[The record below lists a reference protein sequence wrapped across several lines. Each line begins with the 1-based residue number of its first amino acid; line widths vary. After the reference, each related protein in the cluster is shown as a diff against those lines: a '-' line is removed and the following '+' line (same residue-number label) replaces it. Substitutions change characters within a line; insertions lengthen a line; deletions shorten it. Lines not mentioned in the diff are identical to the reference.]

1 MIQDVRYAL
10 RTLRKAPGFTLV
22 AVLTLGLGIGATTA
36 IYSVI
41 DTILLQ
47 PLPFAD
53 SDRLVRVVQNEPPFR
68 AGGRPAQRGLTWQE
82 FVDWRARTRTFSD
95 TIGFAHNIG
104 MVETSQGTVR
114 MWGAMTSGST
124 FTMLGARAMLGR
136 TLVESDDAN
145 PNVVVLSIDAWRRVF
160 RSAPDAVGKSV
171 RFDSVH
177 GGSRLMTVVGV
188 MPADFEFPIEHME
201 FFTPFTLGDESGK
214 KPGAITLIGRVRP
227 DVTMEAAVQEA
238 MVIGT
243 AVTPPP
249 AADAQPMA
257 APRFELRNVKAEMI
271 RELRP
276 ALRVFLVAVAVVLMI
291 VCANVANLL
300 LARGTARQRE
310 MAVRVAI
317 GASRW
322 RLVRQVLTECLVLA
336 TAGGLLGALV
346 GALGVMLVKQLA
358 FVEAPGIFRLMFGA
372 SILPRV
378 HEVGINSR
386 MFGIA
391 FGISAIAS
399 VAFGLLPALHLSRQN
414 PVQAFT
420 ARGGSAGRG
429 ASKLRAALV
438 VAQLVM
444 ATVLLIGAGLLIQS
458 FGRLLA
464 VDRGYNPSNVLAF
477 QLVFPPEYAIARK
490 VDTIEGILTRL
501 RATPDVVA
509 AGFARHGVL
518 IGEKITIGTFIPQG
532 RTPEQMRAN
541 PGWPSVRPVSGG
553 YLSAVRARM
562 LAGTDLNPL
571 DSGSPPAIVISEST
585 ARIFG
590 PGRPGQK
597 IGRVV
602 DWQFGGRLFPLQ
614 IVGVVNDVRNEKAE
628 SEPYPEVFIDYRDV
642 LKMMTQF
649 GDKPARQEQTALG
662 LLSFSV
668 RTRGEPAEAVSMVS
682 RIVREVDPNAG
693 IDAIAPLEQ
702 LVSSSVARPRFYA
715 VLLGLFA
722 SIAGLLAAIGIYG
735 VLAYAVTQRTQEIGI
750 RMALGA
756 QRRQVLAI
764 VLRRA
769 LWLTVVGLT
778 LGLAGAAGVTRF
790 LEGMLFGVTPLD
802 RATFVAVSILFG
814 LVAVLASYIPARR
827 ATKVDPM
834 TALRTE

>member
-1 MIQDVRYAL
+1 
-10 RTLRKAPGFTLV
+10 
-22 AVLTLGLGIGATTA
+22 
-36 IYSVI
+36 
-41 DTILLQ
+41 
-47 PLPFAD
+47 
-53 SDRLVRVVQNEPPFR
+53 
-68 AGGRPAQRGLTWQE
+68 
-82 FVDWRARTRTFSD
+82 
-95 TIGFAHNIG
+95 
-104 MVETSQGTVR
+104 
-114 MWGAMTSGST
+114 
-124 FTMLGARAMLGR
+124 
-136 TLVESDDAN
+136 
-145 PNVVVLSIDAWRRVF
+145 
-160 RSAPDAVGKSV
+160 
-171 RFDSVH
+171 
-177 GGSRLMTVVGV
+177 
-188 MPADFEFPIEHME
+188 
-201 FFTPFTLGDESGK
+201 
-214 KPGAITLIGRVRP
+214 
-227 DVTMEAAVQEA
+227 

-243 AVTPPP
+243 AVTAPLPVN
-249 AADAQPMA
+249 AQPLA
-257 APRFELRNVKAEMI
+257 APRFELRNLKAEMI

-346 GALGVMLVKQLA
+346 GAAGVMLVKQLA
-358 FVEAPGIFRLMFGA
+358 FVEAPGVFRLMFGA

-378 HEVGINSR
+378 HEVGISPR

-399 VAFGLLPALHLSRQN
+399 IAFGLLPALHLSRQN
-414 PVQAFT
+414 PAQAFT
-420 ARGGSAGRG
+420 ARGGGAGRG

-438 VAQLVM
+438 VVQLVM

-464 VDRGYNPSNVLAF
+464 VDRGYSPSNVLAF
-477 QLVFPPEYAIARK
+477 QLVFPPEYAVARK
-490 VDTIEGILTRL
+490 VETIEGILTRL

-518 IGEKITIGTFIPQG
+518 IGEKITVGTFVPQG
-532 RTPEQMRAN
+532 RTLEQMRAN
-541 PGWPSVRPVSGG
+541 PVWPSLRPVSGG

-590 PGRPGQK
+590 PGRPGRK
-597 IGRVV
+597 IGRFV

-642 LKMMTQF
+642 LKMMTQL
-649 GDKPARQEQTALG
+649 GDKPARQEQLALG

-668 RTRGEPAEAVSMVS
+668 RTRGEPAEAVSTVS

-722 SIAGLLAAIGIYG
+722 SVAGLLAAIGIYG
-735 VLAYAVTQRTQEIGI
+735 VLAYAVTQRTHEIGI

-769 LWLTVVGLT
+769 LWLTGAGLA

-790 LEGMLFGVTPLD
+790 LESMLFGVTPLD
-802 RATFVAVSILFG
+802 RTTFVGVSLLFG
-814 LVAVLASYIPARR
+814 LVAALASYIPARR